1 MVFYPALHKA
11 LTLAVILNQYSVMKR
26 NFIITILTLTFFS
39 LDEMTDYKNQ
49 IKPGRDILLS
59 GISTY
64 DGILYNQRQ

>member
-1 MVFYPALHKA
+1 
-11 LTLAVILNQYSVMKR
+11 MKR